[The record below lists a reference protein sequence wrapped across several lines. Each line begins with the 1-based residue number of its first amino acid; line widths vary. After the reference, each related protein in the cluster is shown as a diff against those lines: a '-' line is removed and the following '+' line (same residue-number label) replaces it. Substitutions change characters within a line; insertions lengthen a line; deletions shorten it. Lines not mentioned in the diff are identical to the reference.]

1 MNRLRKIVSALT
13 LCGAS
18 LAQADELTL
27 DTYRELLATYRD
39 GRFTVAADKLLAFE
53 RASVSLRNDELPG
66 VLDLDRPSERRD
78 LVAAIVLHADTA
90 LRTGDRIRRNFYLD
104 EAVDLSISL
113 GRGEGVLLQRDIHLA
128 VAYSL
133 FQRYLV
139 VDALGILEPVA
150 ERFPEDAAVQYAFG
164 NLAELSGWLEGS
176 KPNLVRARAAY
187 GSVLAR
193 NPDDARSR
201 MRLGRVLLLLN
212 EPKAA
217 TIQLEASLQ
226 TLVDPA
232 HKTIALLSLGDVA
245 RSSGRLE
252 DASILYGEALRE
264 DPQCQSAAVALSH
277 TLRQLGDDRRAR
289 DLMEKSM
296 EDIGRFAPPDSWLA
310 YRLGDSTRAKE
321 LWDTLRSRIR

>member
-252 DASILYGEALRE
+252 DASILYGRGA
-264 DPQCQSAAVALSH
+264 S
-277 TLRQLGDDRRAR
+277 
-289 DLMEKSM
+289 
-296 EDIGRFAPPDSWLA
+296 
-310 YRLGDSTRAKE
+310 
-321 LWDTLRSRIR
+321 